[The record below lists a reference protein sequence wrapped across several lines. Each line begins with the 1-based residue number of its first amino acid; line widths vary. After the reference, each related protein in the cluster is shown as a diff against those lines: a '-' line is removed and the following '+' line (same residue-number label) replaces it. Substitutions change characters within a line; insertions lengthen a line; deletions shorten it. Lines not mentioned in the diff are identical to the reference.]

1 MVRKLFK
8 HEFHVWFRVL
18 WLVSAL
24 VLLLSGANRIL
35 QFFESDSVLYYLIF
49 SFSLF
54 FVFVTMAV
62 ALTVPNFYGV
72 IRFYK
77 HLFSGEGYLSFTLPV
92 TPAQHLWVKSVTATV
107 MTLAVGVVCVLG
119 CMLLMA
125 GDVFTEVWKL
135 IVYLGGKADQE
146 VIWNLV
152 GLLAE
157 LLAILVV
164 GTFSGH
170 MVFYSCVCLGQLFRK
185 NRILGAFL
193 VYIIYYVVTQV
204 VSMVFSFSLEI
215 LAAAGAMDWLNTF
228 TAEHPFLFGH
238 ISMGSSLLLNLVIA
252 VACFIIC
259 NTVMKRKLN
268 LE

>member
-24 VLLLSGANRIL
+24 MLLLSGANRIL
-35 QFFESDSVLYYLIF
+35 QFFESDSVIYYIIF
-49 SFSLF
+49 GFSLF
-54 FVFVTMAV
+54 FAFITMAA

-92 TPAQHLWVKSVTATV
+92 TPAQHLWVKSITATV
-107 MTLAVGVVCVLG
+107 MTLAVGVVCILS

-125 GDVFTEVWKL
+125 GDVFTEVCRL
-135 IVYLGGKADQE
+135 IAYLGGKMDSEMA
-146 VIWNLV
+146 WNMV
-152 GLLAE
+152 AVLAE
-157 LLAILVV
+157 LVLMLVV
-164 GTFSGH
+164 GTFSSH
-170 MVFYSCVCLGQLFRK
+170 FLFYSCVCLGQLFRK

-193 VYIIYYVVTQV
+193 VYIIYYMVTQV
-204 VSMVFSFSLEI
+204 FSVIFSVAIEVLAVSGSL
-215 LAAAGAMDWLNTF
+215 DWLDKF
-228 TAEHPFLFGH
+228 TAENPFLFTH
-238 ISMGSSLLLNLVIA
+238 ISMGSSILLYVVMA